1 MESIFEKVFY
11 ILTELGMMQD
21 FINFTKNVHKLSRCD
36 HNDCEV
42 EHVGIILRAK
52 KSFFTEA
59 CINNVSVFNAMFN
72 LHHKG
77 KENVNKIKDLIE
89 DPSAVLERQ
98 IKRHEEL
105 MKFIR
110 EKHLIKKKIG
120 AIVEYLFLNK

>member
-1 MESIFEKVFY
+1 
-11 ILTELGMMQD
+11 
-21 FINFTKNVHKLSRCD
+21 
-36 HNDCEV
+36 
-42 EHVGIILRAK
+42 
-52 KSFFTEA
+52 
-59 CINNVSVFNAMFN
+59 MFN

-89 DPSAVLERQ
+89 DLSAVLERQ

-110 EKHLIKKKIG
+110 EKHLIKKKID

>member
-1 MESIFEKVFY
+1 
-11 ILTELGMMQD
+11 
-21 FINFTKNVHKLSRCD
+21 
-36 HNDCEV
+36 
-42 EHVGIILRAK
+42 
-52 KSFFTEA
+52 
-59 CINNVSVFNAMFN
+59 MFN

-110 EKHLIKKKIG
+110 EKHLIKKK
-120 AIVEYLFLNK
+120 NRCHC